1 MKESISSYDARSTTP
16 SSSMIVFLR
25 LRQAMRAFIYLQTF
39 SIGSIPVENGG
50 RPLGN
55 GSNPGWTLTFCRNPD
70 LP

>member
-1 MKESISSYDARSTTP
+1 
-16 SSSMIVFLR
+16 
-25 LRQAMRAFIYLQTF
+25 MRAFIYLQTF